1 MNSGD
6 ITLGGGEISIVIVV
20 ALIAVAALAMG
31 LLFRKEVLATPPGT
45 PNMQAIGQA
54 VQEGAQ
60 AYLQR
65 QFKTLSIFVVIAFVL
80 LFALPAD
87 DTAVRIGRSVFFV
100 LGATFSAGIGYLGM
114 NLATAANMRVAEAAR
129 NGDRDKGM
137 QIAFRT
143 GGTVGMATVG
153 LGLLGASLVVLFYQ
167 GNAPQVL
174 EASASAPPFSR
185 CSCESVVASSPRRPT
200 SAPTS
205 SARSRRA
212 SPRTTR
218 ATRPRSRTTSVTT
231 SATAQGW
238 RPTSSSRMP
247 SRSSRR

>member
-1 MNSGD
+1 NSGD

-45 PNMQAIGQA
+45 PNMQAIGPA

-60 AYLQR
+60 ACVRR
-65 QFKTLSIFVVIAFVL
+65 QLKTLSVVALIAFAL
-80 LFALPAD
+80 LSAPPPG

-153 LGLLGASLVVLFYQ
+153 LGLLGA
-167 GNAPQVL
+167 AL
-174 EASASAPPFSR
+174 EIG
-185 CSCESVVASSPRRPT
+185 
-200 SAPTS
+200 
-205 SARSRRA
+205 RA
-212 SPRTTR
+212 SCRGGV
-218 ATRPRSRTTSVTT
+218 SS
-231 SATAQGW
+231 GW
-238 RPTSSSRMP
+238 
-247 SRSSRR
+247 